1 MEASFFPYIGAFCWI
16 GFFLMVG
23 TFLRAKVKF
32 FQTFLF
38 PASLIGGILGF
49 AVLNMGLLGMPSSS
63 GWKPITP
70 SAFSMITFHLF
81 AFGFV
86 GIGLLQT
93 KKKTSNTVVARGAL
107 WIALIFGLLFS
118 VQALVGKGVFE
129 LWQSVM
135 GGDFF
140 TGNGYL
146 LGAGFTQGPGQTQ
159 AYATIWETTHH
170 TANSLNVGLG
180 FSAIGFLVAGLV
192 GVPLAFYGVRKGWL
206 ASEQQ
211 SALSSAFLRGLMDKG
226 DNPPCAHTTTHPANI
241 DNFGF
246 HLGLMC
252 ALYGVAYLF
261 GLAWFIYMP
270 KGING
275 LGIGMIFCWG
285 MFMAMLLRKVLNRI
299 DLLHL
304 IDPETVKRMTGT
316 TVDFMI
322 CAVFMGIEI
331 KALQDVAFPF
341 VIAIVLGTIAT
352 LYLCVWFGRRSPEY
366 GFERGL
372 TLFGYCTGTA
382 ASGLL
387 LLRIVDP
394 DFETP
399 VAVEVGLMNVFA
411 FLLFKPISWSMPFVP
426 VSGFPMAWIFAGVVV
441 ATVIAMYMMKMIRSK
456 PAF

>member
-1 MEASFFPYIGAFCWI
+1 MEASFLPYIGAFAWI
-16 GFFLMVG
+16 GLFLMIG
-23 TFLRAKVKF
+23 TILRAKIKF

-49 AVLNMGLLGMPSSS
+49 FAITMGLVGLPSST

-70 SAFSMITFHLF
+70 GTFSMITFHLF

-93 KKKTSNTVVARGAL
+93 KKEASSKVVSRGAL
-107 WIALIFGLLFS
+107 WISLIFGLLFC
-118 VQALVGKGVFE
+118 VQALVGRSVFD
-129 LWQSVM
+129 LWKM
-135 GGDFF
+135 LFGGDFYAN
-140 TGNGYL
+140 TGYL

-159 AYATIWETTHH
+159 AYATIWENTYHI
-170 TANSLNVGLG
+170 ANTINVGLA
-180 FSAIGFLVAGLV
+180 FAAVGFLVAGLV
-192 GVPLAFYGVRKGWL
+192 GVPLAFYGIRKGWL
-206 ASEQQ
+206 MKEGGNTG
-211 SALSSAFLRGLMDKG
+211 LSSCFLRGLMEKG
-226 DNPPCAHTTTHPANI
+226 NNPACAHTTTHPANI

-252 ALYGVAYLF
+252 ALYGAAYLF
-261 GLAWFIYMP
+261 GLCWFMYMP

-275 LGIGMIFCWG
+275 LGFGIIFCWG
-285 MFMAMLLRKVLNRI
+285 MFMAMLLRKVMARF
-299 DLLHL
+299 DLIHL
-304 IDPETVKRMTGT
+304 IDGETVRRITGT

-322 CAVFMGIEI
+322 CAVFMGIQV
-331 KALQDVAFPF
+331 KALQDVAMPF
-341 VIAIVLGTIAT
+341 ILAVILGTVAT
-352 LYLCVWFGRRSPEY
+352 LFICVWFGRRSPEY

-394 DFETP
+394 EFETP

-411 FLLFKPISWSMPFVP
+411 FFLFKPISWSMPFVP
-426 VSGFPMAWIFAGVVV
+426 VEGFPMLWIFIGMAI
-441 ATVIAMYMMKMIRSK
+441 ATIVAMYMLKLIRK
-456 PAF
+456 PVF